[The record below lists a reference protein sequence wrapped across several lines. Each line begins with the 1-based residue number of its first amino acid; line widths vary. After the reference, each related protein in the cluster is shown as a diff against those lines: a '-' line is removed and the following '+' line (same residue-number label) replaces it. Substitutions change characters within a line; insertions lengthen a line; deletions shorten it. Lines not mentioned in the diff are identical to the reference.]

1 MPSEQTEGDG
11 RQSLAQIA
19 SDLGVLIR
27 HELELAKDEM
37 AEKAK
42 SAAVGAGM
50 LSGSALTAIFT
61 LASLTALA
69 VALIALVLPL
79 WTALLIVTV
88 LWAAG
93 TAVLALMGKKKVEDA
108 TPFVPEQRSKTYGRT
123 SNGRGVAASDCRRN
137 PARERDG
144 LRVPTPS
151 KRWTRCYPSRWSPR
165 SSGCS
170 SNSCRNAG
178 SRGVTSGGGACVGVA
193 LRRRAI
199 LTRMVSRARGR
210 VIELWQLRWHR
221 PVPHLGLLLGADLF
235 VRCRVHAR
243 VRATFRI
250 EATSAGGSLR
260 PPLEPAAPLTA
271 YEAVP
276 EAIAGS

>member
-1 MPSEQTEGDG
+1 MPSEQTEGEG

-93 TAVLALMGKKKVEDA
+93 TAVLVLMGKKKVEDA
-108 TPFVPEQRSKTYGRT
+108 TPFVPEQAIENLREDVKWAR
-123 SNGRGVAASDCRRN
+123 RG
-137 PARERDG
+137 G
-144 LRVPTPS
+144 
-151 KRWTRCYPSRWSPR
+151 KRLQT
-165 SSGCS
+165 
-170 SNSCRNAG
+170 
-178 SRGVTSGGGACVGVA
+178 
-193 LRRRAI
+193 
-199 LTRMVSRARGR
+199 
-210 VIELWQLRWHR
+210 
-221 PVPHLGLLLGADLF
+221 
-235 VRCRVHAR
+235 
-243 VRATFRI
+243 
-250 EATSAGGSLR
+250 
-260 PPLEPAAPLTA
+260 
-271 YEAVP
+271 
-276 EAIAGS
+276 